1 MFAKEKVMF
10 WDELLTLLLPTMMIL
25 LSGNPVLCAKSL
37 ASVITTWTIVIIIGS
52 FTYSLMAVNAGH
64 HGYEIVHEGD
74 EFQSLDYGIYQ
85 LGATIDRIEANLNL
99 PMTLTTFGNHTL
111 HHLFPSLDHAL
122 LPQLREIL
130 LQTCE
135 EFEWEIKKYSM
146 LHAAIEQF
154 KQLGRCK
161 IVTLKMRKEFTE
173 KNMKKL

>member
-1 MFAKEKVMF
+1 MF
-10 WDELLTLLLPTMMIL
+10 WDELLILLLPTMMIL
-25 LSGNPVLCAKSL
+25 LSAESL
-37 ASVITTWTIVIIIGS
+37 SSVIITWNIIMITGS

-64 HGYEIVHEGD
+64 HGAEIVHEGD

-85 LGATIDRIEANLNL
+85 MGATIDRIEANLNL
-99 PMTLTTFGNHTL
+99 PMTLATFGNHTL

-122 LPQLREIL
+122 LPQLREVF

-135 EFEWEIKKYSM
+135 EYEWELKKYSM

-161 IVTLKMRKEFTE
+161 IVTLELRKKMK
-173 KNMKKL
+173 